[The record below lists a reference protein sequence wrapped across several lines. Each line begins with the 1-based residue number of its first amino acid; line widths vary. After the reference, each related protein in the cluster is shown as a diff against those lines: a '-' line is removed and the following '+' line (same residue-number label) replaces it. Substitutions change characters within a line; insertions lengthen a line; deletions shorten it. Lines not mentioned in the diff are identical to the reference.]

1 MPNMNDVLRQA
12 AVMQRKLSKL
22 QEEAA
27 TKTYEAASG
36 GGMVKAV
43 VSGKQELK
51 SLTIDPKAVEGGDI
65 EMLQALIIAAVNDA
79 NRISR
84 ETLEREMSN
93 LSGGIHLPGIF

>member
-12 AVMQRKLSKL
+12 AVMQRKLSKR

-27 TKTYEAASG
+27 TNG

-51 SLTIDPKAVEGGDI
+51 SLSIDPKAVEGGDI
-65 EMLQALIIAAVNDA
+65 EMLQDLIIAAVNEA

>member
-51 SLTIDPKAVEGGDI
+51 ALTIDPKAV
-65 EMLQALIIAAVNDA
+65 
-79 NRISR
+79 
-84 ETLEREMSN
+84 
-93 LSGGIHLPGIF
+93 

>member
-65 EMLQALIIAAVNDA
+65 IAAVNEA